1 MKNVLFISNY
11 AASYGGNFIPSLNIL
26 ENMIIQKGGRV
37 QYVFPIEAEQYEWSH
52 GLENIQFTDWSK
64 KDLKNIIKSA
74 KKESK
79 INLIHA
85 HFVNWKQAASVKAVS
100 QNIPIVWHFHNHL
113 EINNDEERYKK
124 LIRRI
129 ILKYIYGKAVKIG
142 VSESVSS
149 SVRDIVGSQN
159 LFTITNAIE
168 TFRMEECNRDTIIAK
183 NNRIK
188 CLIMGNH
195 YDRKGV
201 DIALNAIDRLNKN
214 GKEIELYIS
223 VSSDEAI
230 KEYIKRKIGGCEF
243 VHIIPA
249 RNDIASYYRAVD
261 IFLSPSRE
269 EGFTYSVIE
278 AAYCGCQVVA
288 SAIPGQDEIRIPH
301 IYWISDPNVKAL
313 ENIVVDLME
322 KIEHCIEDR
331 LNGEYLQNVQEDV
344 AYIKREFS
352 LQKWAAEVINT
363 YYWGKTAT

>member
-1 MKNVLFISNY
+1 MKNVLFISCY
-11 AASYGGNFIPSLNIL
+11 PASYAGNFIPSLCAL
-26 ENMIIQKGGRV
+26 ERVIVERGGKV
-37 QYVFPIEAEQYEWSH
+37 QYVFPIEVEQYEWSH
-52 GLENIQFTDWSK
+52 SLKNVQFTDWSK
-64 KDLKNIIKSA
+64 KNLKSIIKSA
-74 KKESK
+74 KRNMG
-79 INLIHA
+79 IDLIHV
-85 HFVNWKQAASVKAVS
+85 HFMNWRQAASVKAAS
-100 QNIPIVWHFHNHL
+100 QNVPIVWHFHNHL
-113 EINNDEERYKK
+113 EIKDNEAGYKK
-124 LIRRI
+124 FIRKSL
-129 ILKYIYGKAVKIG
+129 LKHIYAKDVKIG
-142 VSESVSS
+142 VSKSVSS

-168 TFRMEECNRDTIIAK
+168 TSRMENYSQDTVIPK
-183 NNRIK
+183 NENIR

-195 YDRKGV
+195 CDRKGV

-214 GKEIELYIS
+214 GKEIELYIP

-230 KEYIKRKIGGCEF
+230 KEYIKRKMGQCEF

-301 IYWISDPNVKAL
+301 IYWISDPNVKAF
-313 ENIVVDLME
+313 EKIVVDLME

-331 LNGEYLQNVQEDV
+331 SKGVYLQNVQEDV
-344 AYIKREFS
+344 TYIKKEFS
-352 LQKWAAEVINT
+352 LQKWADEVIDT
-363 YYWGKTAT
+363 YFVK